1 MYVHTYMYVYIYMY
15 LYISTHMCVCKYA
28 CGVCVCVCVCV
39 ARLRVCV
46 ARLCVRMYVN
56 VYVRVRFCAA
66 RSVRTCPTFVFGK
79 NFNFV
84 MNNCAQLSMSLHIF

>member
-1 MYVHTYMYVYIYMY
+1 MCI

-28 CGVCVCVCVCV
+28 CGVCVCVCV
-39 ARLRVCV
+39 

-56 VYVRVRFCAA
+56 LYVRVRFCAA
-66 RSVRTCPTFVFGK
+66 RSVRTCPTFVFGE

-84 MNNCAQLSMSLHIF
+84 MNNCAQLSMPLHIF